1 MVITVAGESLTGN
14 PTNYDRLQELKAF
27 DDSKS
32 GVKGLVDAGITK
44 IPRIFV
50 RPPEDRAAH
59 NLNSCEPTDTHF
71 TIPIIDLEGRRADAV
86 DGVRRAAEEVG
97 FFQVMNHGI
106 AERVLE
112 EMLEAARGF
121 HELPREVKSDYHTR
135 ELMKKVKFGSNF
147 DLYKSR
153 FANWRDSL
161 FCVMG
166 PDPLDPQ
173 ELPPVCRDIT
183 IEYSNQV
190 HKLGITLFEMLS
202 EALGLK
208 SDQLIGLDCAKGHVI
223 LSHYYPACPEPELTM
238 GTTQHSDP
246 DFLTILLQDHIG
258 GLQVFYQN
266 RWIDVPPVPGALVVN
281 IGDLLQL
288 ISNDRFKSVEH
299 QVLANHMGP
308 RVSIACF
315 FTPHLHPSTIIYGPI
330 KELLSEDNPP
340 VYRETSVRDFVAYYD
355 EKGLDGNSALTHF
368 KLQKGD
374 KEIRELDLCLS

>member
-1 MVITVAGESLTGN
+1 MVITGAEESLTGN
-14 PTNYDRLQELKAF
+14 PTNYDRLQELKSF

-32 GVKGLVDAGITK
+32 GVKGIVDAGITK

-50 RPPEDRAAH
+50 RPQEDRATG
-59 NLNSCEPTDTHF
+59 EPTNTHF
-71 TIPIIDLEGRRADAV
+71 TIPVIDLGGRRADAV

-97 FFQVMNHGI
+97 FFQLVNHGI
-106 AERVLE
+106 ADRVLE

-121 HELPREVKSDYHTR
+121 HELPREVKSEYYTR
-135 ELMKKVKFGSNF
+135 ELAKKVKFRSNF

-161 FCVMG
+161 YCVMG

-173 ELPPVCRDIT
+173 ELPLVCRDIT
-183 IEYSNQV
+183 IEYSNLV
-190 HKLGITLFEMLS
+190 HKLGITLFGMLS

-208 SDQLIGLDCAKGHVI
+208 SDKLIGLECAKGHVI

-238 GTTQHSDP
+238 GTTQHADP

-258 GLQVFYQN
+258 GLQVLYQN
-266 RWIDVPPVPGALVVN
+266 RWIDVHPVPGALVVN
-281 IGDLLQL
+281 IGDLLQI

-308 RVSIACF
+308 RLSIACF
-315 FTPHLHPSTIIYGPI
+315 FIPHLYPSTIIYGPI

-340 VYRETSVRDFVAYYD
+340 VYRETSVQDFIAYYD

-368 KLQKGD
+368 KLQKGNQ
-374 KEIRELDLCLS
+374 EMRV

>member
-1 MVITVAGESLTGN
+1 MVITGAEESLTGN

-50 RPPEDRAAH
+50 RPPEDLATG
-59 NLNSCEPTDTHF
+59 EPTDNHF
-71 TIPIIDLEGRRADAV
+71 KIPVIDLGGRRADAV

-97 FFQVMNHGI
+97 FFQLVNHGI
-106 AERVLE
+106 DERVLE
-112 EMLEAARGF
+112 EMVEAARGF
-121 HELPREVKSDYHTR
+121 HELPREVKAEYYTR
-135 ELMKKVKFGSNF
+135 ELTKRVKFRSNF

-161 FCVMG
+161 SCVMG

-173 ELPPVCRDIT
+173 ELPLVCRDII

-190 HKLGITLFEMLS
+190 HKLGITLFGMLS

-258 GLQVFYQN
+258 GLQVLYQN

-299 QVLANHMGP
+299 RVLANHMGP

-315 FTPHLHPSTIIYGPI
+315 FTPNLYPSTIIYGPI

-340 VYRETSVRDFVAYYD
+340 VYRETSVQDFIAHYN

-368 KLQKGD
+368 KLQEKGN
-374 KEIRELDLCLS
+374 EEMGG